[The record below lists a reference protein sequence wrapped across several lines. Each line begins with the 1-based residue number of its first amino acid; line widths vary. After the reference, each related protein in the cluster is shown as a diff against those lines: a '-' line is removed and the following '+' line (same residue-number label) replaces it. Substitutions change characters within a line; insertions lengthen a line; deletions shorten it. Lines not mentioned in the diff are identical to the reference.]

1 MYTLIYAT
9 DFHQND
15 YRVIEKEIK
24 KITLK
29 EFEKR
34 CKEIYKEYH
43 PVKFIILE
51 DDEKGIVALFR
62 NKKIRI
68 NKIWKI
74 KNESKTSIRKT
85 RKRIPKK

>member
-9 DFHQND
+9 NFHQND
-15 YRVIEKEIK
+15 YRIIESEIL

-34 CKEIYKEYH
+34 CKEIMKEYH

-51 DDEKGIVALFR
+51 DNIKGIVALYR
-62 NKKIRI
+62 SNKIVL
-68 NKIWKI
+68 NKIWKN
-74 KNESKTSIRKT
+74 NEYKTSTRKT
-85 RKRIPKK
+85 RKRISKK